1 MQYGKVVG
9 VGGAVA
15 LPLTGNNST
24 LLIIASSM
32 IALGLAVLVASV
44 LIARKKNL
52 TEVDLTEVK

>member
-15 LPLTGNNST
+15 LPLTGSNTT
-24 LLIIASSM
+24 LLVIASSM
-32 IALGLAVLVASV
+32 IALGVAVLVISV

-52 TEVDLTEVK
+52 TEVDFTEAI